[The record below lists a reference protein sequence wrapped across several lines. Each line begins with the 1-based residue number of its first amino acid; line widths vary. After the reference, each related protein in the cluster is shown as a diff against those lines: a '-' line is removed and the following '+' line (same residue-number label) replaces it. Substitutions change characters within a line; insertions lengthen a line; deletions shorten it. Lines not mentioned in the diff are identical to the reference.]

1 MTKEKKKNKKKKLP
15 KLLESCIEDFSEQ
28 IKKRGTDYYER
39 YNVLSCIKNKDD
51 FIATVEGSDDNVYT
65 VNIETEEGKV
75 VYYDC
80 TCPCDFPCKHV
91 YATLLAIDNNEYE
104 SPKLKKK
111 IPKKDYDLQE
121 IVKNI
126 PSKKLKQFLLEYT
139 NSCCTYFSPNLFK
152 KRFLEYFPKE
162 KYEYY
167 YNNLYNSFKVQNN
180 INFFLDIYLASIK
193 DYINIKDYKQAFLI
207 IEAIIESIYDS
218 ENLDERDFITN
229 LLLKLG
235 FSLRNIYRNVD
246 KKTKE
251 EVIIPWITKVKNNNY
266 YYNSY
271 LEDLILSLN

>member
-111 IPKKDYDLQE
+111 IPKKDYELQE

-139 NSCCTYFSPNLFK
+139 NSCCTYFSPKLFK

-167 YNNLYNSFKVQNN
+167 YNNLYNSFC
-180 INFFLDIYLASIK
+180 
-193 DYINIKDYKQAFLI
+193 
-207 IEAIIESIYDS
+207 
-218 ENLDERDFITN
+218 
-229 LLLKLG
+229 
-235 FSLRNIYRNVD
+235 
-246 KKTKE
+246 
-251 EVIIPWITKVKNNNY
+251 
-266 YYNSY
+266 
-271 LEDLILSLN
+271 